1 MDNAEGKGEGKV
13 KCDLCDGQYQEKRV
27 TRNYRWRGKTVL
39 VEDVPA
45 LVCDRCGDTL
55 IREETIAIINEL
67 LENEQEPSQY
77 APVYRFPA
85 KVA

>member
-1 MDNAEGKGEGKV
+1 M
-13 KCDLCDGQYQEKRV
+13 KCDLCDGEYLEKAIM
-27 TRNYRWRGKTVL
+27 RNYRRRGKAV
-39 VEDVPA
+39 VVADVPA

-55 IREETIAIINEL
+55 IAEETVAAVDDL
-67 LENEQEPSQY
+67 LERAEEPQEY